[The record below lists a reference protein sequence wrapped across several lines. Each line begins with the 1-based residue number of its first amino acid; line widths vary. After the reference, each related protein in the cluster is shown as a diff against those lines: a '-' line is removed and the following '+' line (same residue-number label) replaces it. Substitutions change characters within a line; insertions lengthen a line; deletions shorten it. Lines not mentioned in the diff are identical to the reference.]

1 MLLFQFIDHTETP
14 RTFTGLF
21 PLTFLPH
28 GCSDIHDLTLKSI
41 KAQSGYHS
49 EPALDLSPRDAADL
63 SVFVCVMKLSFKE
76 IKERVQAHT
85 DTMLLFISIFSQ
97 YTESLTLCP
106 LGFTGAARVTQAA
119 HADCFYVLKLMKPDH
134 MIKVDVELLRFLCS
148 CLVL

>member
-41 KAQSGYHS
+41 NPTNPIKAQTGYYS

-85 DTMLLFISIFSQ
+85 DRMLLFISIFSQ
-97 YTESLTLCP
+97 YTGLLHRISHFVPTWFYRC
-106 LGFTGAARVTQAA
+106 GQSDTGSS
-119 HADCFYVLKLMKPDH
+119 F
-134 MIKVDVELLRFLCS
+134 
-148 CLVL
+148 